1 MPQTLLIRDLDL
13 QDYQPVWQAMQ
24 KFVDERTPTTIDE
37 LWLLEHSPV
46 FTLGQAGDPSHILSH
61 SDIPIIHV
69 DRGGQVTY
77 HGPGQLIAY
86 CLFDIKR
93 LNLGVRDFVRAIEQ
107 VLLDLLA
114 IYDLKANLKEGA
126 PGVYIEDKKIASL
139 GLRIRQGYSY
149 HGLSFNLNMDLKPFL
164 QINPCGQTK
173 LVMTQLHDYRPTI
186 VMSDIKTE
194 LVTLMA
200 KQFDFQVEKGPNSL

>member
-1 MPQTLLIRDLDL
+1 MPQTLLIRDLGL
-13 QDYQPVWQAMQ
+13 RDYQPIWQAMQ
-24 KFVDERTPTTIDE
+24 AFVDTRTPTTIDE

-46 FTLGQAGDPSHILSH
+46 FTLGQAGDPSHILSR
-61 SDIPIIHV
+61 SDIPVIHV

-114 IYDLKANLKEGA
+114 NHDLKANLKEGA

-173 LVMTQLHDYRPTI
+173 LVMTQLHDYRPAI
-186 VMSDIKTE
+186 AMPDLKAE
-194 LVTLMA
+194 LTTLMA